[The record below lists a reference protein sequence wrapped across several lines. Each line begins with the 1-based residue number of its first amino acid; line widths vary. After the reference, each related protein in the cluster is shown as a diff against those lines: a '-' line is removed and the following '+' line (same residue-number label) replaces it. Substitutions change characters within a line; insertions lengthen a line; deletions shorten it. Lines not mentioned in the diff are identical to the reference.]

1 MVGIGGEASRSEAF
15 EYLIVVVCV
24 NCVLHRPACLCVA
37 QCPQLPRDNI
47 QFVRKPTD
55 FESARS
61 STPPLLRSIHEF
73 FRLLSFLPST
83 ICPSASPLFN
93 FVPYILLSYTRRCLL
108 FVFLWETVQLLC
120 TGASALLISLFCHFL
135 LFQYFGRSILTLP
148 WFRWIYSW
156 NMKLYRYAWYIYCI
170 YYSCA
175 PFFPLFFFQ
184 VNQLY
189 ASHFN
194 WPVIK
199 AICLFRSKQSTYIN
213 TFNSNY
219 YVLSFFLFNIRRLT
233 LQSIEFW
240 IEFRKLAFNHII
252 IFSYNTF

>member
-108 FVFLWETVQLLC
+108 FLSLGNGAAPVLRCICSTYFTVLSFSSFSIFRSLH
-120 TGASALLISLFCHFL
+120 TDFTLISLN
-135 LFQYFGRSILTLP
+135 I
-148 WFRWIYSW
+148 
-156 NMKLYRYAWYIYCI
+156 
-170 YYSCA
+170 
-175 PFFPLFFFQ
+175 
-184 VNQLY
+184 QLEY
-189 ASHFN
+189 E
-194 WPVIK
+194 V
-199 AICLFRSKQSTYIN
+199 
-213 TFNSNY
+213 
-219 YVLSFFLFNIRRLT
+219 V
-233 LQSIEFW
+233 
-240 IEFRKLAFNHII
+240 
-252 IFSYNTF
+252 